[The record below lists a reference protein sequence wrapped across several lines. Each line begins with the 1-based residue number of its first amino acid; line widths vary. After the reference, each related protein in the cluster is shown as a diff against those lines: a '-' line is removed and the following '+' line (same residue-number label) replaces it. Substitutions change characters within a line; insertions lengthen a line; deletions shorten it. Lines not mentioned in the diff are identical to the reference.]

1 MGLNDIIS
9 KIFGNK
15 AQRDLKEVNPYVKR
29 VQEAYSDIAKLSN
42 DELRNRTNEIV
53 KRIRDYVADEQAEI
67 ERLKAGMEEID
78 LDQRESIWNQIDKI
92 EKEITDKYEKI
103 LDEILP
109 EAFSIMKDTARRFT
123 ENSEIVVTATDF
135 DRDLS
140 TTHDFVRIEATRPS
154 IRTIG
159 SRVAMRLPGTWY
171 TTMCSSSVGWS
182 STRER

>member
-53 KRIRDYVADEQAEI
+53 KRIKDYVADEQAEI

-78 LDQRESIWNQIDKI
+78 LDQR
-92 EKEITDKYEKI
+92 
-103 LDEILP
+103 
-109 EAFSIMKDTARRFT
+109 
-123 ENSEIVVTATDF
+123 
-135 DRDLS
+135 
-140 TTHDFVRIEATRPS
+140 
-154 IRTIG
+154 
-159 SRVAMRLPGTWY
+159 
-171 TTMCSSSVGWS
+171 
-182 STRER
+182 